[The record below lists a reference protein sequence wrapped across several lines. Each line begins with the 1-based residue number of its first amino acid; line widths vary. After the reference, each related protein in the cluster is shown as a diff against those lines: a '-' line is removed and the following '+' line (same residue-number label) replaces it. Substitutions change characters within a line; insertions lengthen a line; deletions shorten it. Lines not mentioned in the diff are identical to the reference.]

1 MKKRRILPV
10 LGTLV
15 FGGSLLGSAL
25 LAPAT
30 YAAQGDIDWAWDRT
44 NITSIVSGAEIAA
57 ADDGGYFVIGRKD
70 NSMTDSDGVLIKS
83 NKEGIKLWERIWGG
97 TGHDNFF
104 SIEATDDGG
113 CVVVGYFS
121 STTIGGID
129 SGTPLN
135 NQDLG
140 DAMMIKYDQDG
151 LVEWQTSWGDAYW
164 NSAQDVTVTDEG
176 YAVLGESVRNSNE
189 PPYPEV
195 MIFDS
200 NGIGLK
206 KHSFTAEDGEGQAD
220 VGGMFINSIKATGDQ
235 EYILFGSV
243 SAGTSSILFEEQ
255 DLVTLQGSVGSID
268 VVEGDN
274 GQALILQIGD
284 VSQQAY
290 LWGGSGEESFYN
302 GMVTDGWLAV
312 GYSGSDM
319 VSASGSG
326 EIIEKPDNLST
337 QAVVVKFSYDGV
349 VEWQKGWVLNNDSNS
364 NYFHGVT
371 P

>member
-151 LVEWQTSWGDAYW
+151 LVEWQTSWGDAY
-164 NSAQDVTVTDEG
+164 
-176 YAVLGESVRNSNE
+176 
-189 PPYPEV
+189 
-195 MIFDS
+195 
-200 NGIGLK
+200 
-206 KHSFTAEDGEGQAD
+206 
-220 VGGMFINSIKATGDQ
+220 
-235 EYILFGSV
+235 
-243 SAGTSSILFEEQ
+243 
-255 DLVTLQGSVGSID
+255 
-268 VVEGDN
+268 
-274 GQALILQIGD
+274 
-284 VSQQAY
+284 
-290 LWGGSGEESFYN
+290 
-302 GMVTDGWLAV
+302 
-312 GYSGSDM
+312 
-319 VSASGSG
+319 
-326 EIIEKPDNLST
+326 
-337 QAVVVKFSYDGV
+337 
-349 VEWQKGWVLNNDSNS
+349 
-364 NYFHGVT
+364 
-371 P
+371 